1 MTIPDRIQAIRDA
14 DPDFWRNPNALKAA
28 LMVWQPECHVND
40 CGVFSPCPR
49 EVVAKSG
56 RAVAEVGICRVR
68 DHVFV
73 FCTGVQTS
81 NYGYSYAASIWSAHP
96 YDTEAAARRAGIQ
109 ELLERT
115 AEQKGHSAAE
125 RAELSVIRA
134 RLREQV
140 AQPTLF

>member
-1 MTIPDRIQAIRDA
+1 MDIPDRIQAIRDA
-14 DPDFWRNPNALKAA
+14 DPDFWRNPDALKAA

-40 CGVFSPCPR
+40 HGIFSPCPR
-49 EVVAKSG
+49 EVVAMSG
-56 RAVAEVGICRVR
+56 RAVAEVGVCRVR
-68 DHVFV
+68 EHCYV
-73 FCTGVQTS
+73 FCSGLETSTTGF
-81 NYGYSYAASIWSAHP
+81 GYAPSVWSAHP
-96 YDTEAAARRAGIQ
+96 YDTEDAARRAGVQ

-125 RAELSVIRA
+125 KAELSVIRA